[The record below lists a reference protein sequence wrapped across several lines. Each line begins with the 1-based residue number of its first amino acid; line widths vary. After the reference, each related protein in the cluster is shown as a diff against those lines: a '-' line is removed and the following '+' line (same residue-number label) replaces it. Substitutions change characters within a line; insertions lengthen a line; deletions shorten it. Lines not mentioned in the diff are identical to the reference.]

1 MVNTSVSQLHNQHD
15 IPPNSF
21 THAPQSINTFLIF
34 LPCKLRGSRF
44 WLTPLHA
51 HTHIHAPHL
60 NHVLCFCLPAAESCA
75 LFPPLVHYYRLQ
87 RTQLQQRLCA
97 HTHTHTHTRT
107 HTHTPQL
114 SHQPL
119 LPLAD
124 FIHRYS
130 LQSSLLQQHPS
141 THTHSHTHTH
151 APQLGHQ
158 PLLPLA
164 DFIHRYSLQSSLL
177 QQHPSTHSHSHT
189 HTHAPQLGHQPLLLL
204 ADFIHRYS
212 LQSTLLQQHPST
224 HTHSH
229 SHTHAPQL
237 CHQPLLLLA
246 HFAHRYSLQS
256 TLLQQHPFHTHSHS
270 HTHHNSVTSLCFCL
284 PISPTATVCKALC
297 CSNTLSHTLSLT
309 HAPQLCHQP
318 LLLLAHFAHRY
329 NLQSSLLQQHPSTH
343 TLTHTLIHTHLNSVT
358 SLCFRLPILPTAGI
372 CALF

>member
-284 PISPTATVCKALC
+284 PISPTATICKAVC
-297 CSNTLSHTLSLT
+297 CSNTLPHTLSLIHSYT
-309 HAPQLCHQP
+309 RTSTRSPASASACQFCPP
-318 LLLLAHFAHRY
+318 LGFAH
-329 NLQSSLLQQHPSTH
+329 SSE
-343 TLTHTLIHTHLNSVT
+343 
-358 SLCFRLPILPTAGI
+358 
-372 CALF
+372 